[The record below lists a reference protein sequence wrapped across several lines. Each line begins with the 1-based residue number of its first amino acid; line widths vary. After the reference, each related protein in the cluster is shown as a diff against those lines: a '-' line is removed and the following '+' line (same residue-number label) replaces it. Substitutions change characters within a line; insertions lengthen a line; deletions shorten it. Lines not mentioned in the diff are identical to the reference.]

1 MALVPSY
8 AFGTDSTVDSIFL
21 EAFERIQVPGSMLD
35 VIKTDSAFRSVNSLL
50 VEWLGKYEVD
60 FTRKRK
66 TFNLVPNQSTYV
78 LSLNTFNVIDV
89 LTTTVLSA
97 TRGNGSSEGNVA
109 DGSADDFNAAFS
121 CKNLDDVNV
130 FLSAADDWIGW
141 QFKVPSLVSYICIIP
156 DTNTPGKAS
165 LSVEYSMNG
174 TNWISVHKTPFTL
187 YDTQPLT
194 WIYVEQPV
202 IANFYRVSLSNG
214 SLSIAGIYFGV
225 GTYQKIDTTTVNSY
239 IGSADRVLGAIS
251 FSDWMN
257 TSSKNT
263 LGTTSSYVF
272 DAGIPPKMILY
283 PVPGLTTPQFTD
295 DNSIATNVMYSCNCF
310 PADVADLVQTFD
322 VPKAFIEALISG
334 LTFRL
339 AQKFK
344 PELMGVTQQM
354 AEASMANAFKSN
366 YSMYPLTLEP
376 KRGFA

>member
-1 MALVPSY
+1 MPSY

-35 VIKTDSAFRSVNSLL
+35 TIKTDSAFRSVNSLL
-50 VEWLGKYEVD
+50 VEWLGKFEVD

-78 LSLNTFNVIDV
+78 LSPNTFNVIDV
-89 LTTTVLSA
+89 LTTTVMSA
-97 TRGNGSSEGNVA
+97 TRGNGSA
-109 DGSADDFNAAFS
+109 DGSVANGASNFDIAFS
-121 CKNLDDVNV
+121 FRNLVGVNV
-130 FLSAADDWIGW
+130 LLSINTDWIGW
-141 QFKVPSLVSYICIIP
+141 NFTIPSLVSYICIVP
-156 DTNTPGKAS
+156 AANTQSTAS
-165 LSVEYSMNG
+165 LSVEYSNDG
-174 TNWISVHKTPFTL
+174 VNWIPVHKTPFEVYT
-187 YDTQPLT
+187 TQPLT
-194 WIYVEQPV
+194 WIYVEQPL
-202 IANFYRVSLSNG
+202 IAKHYRVGLLTG

-225 GTYQKIDTTTVNSY
+225 GTYQKVDTTTVNSFV
-239 IGSADRVLGAIS
+239 GSADRVLGAIS

-272 DAGIPPKMILY
+272 DAGMPPKMILY

-295 DNSIATNVMYSCNCF
+295 DNAIATNVMYSCNCF
-310 PADVADLVQTFD
+310 PADVVDLVQTFD

-334 LTFRL
+334 LAFRL

-344 PELMGVTQQM
+344 PEAMQITGPM
-354 AEASMANAFKSN
+354 AEQALANAFKSN